1 MSRGANIPS
10 SESRVADEGQ
20 SAMDRMISLDWW
32 VTHKGMARGRIADCR
47 MAVEAVPDAGAAG
60 LALLVARVNRDL
72 DHAEA
77 LLADPDGFMGDEWGE
92 LAPEVSLEQVS
103 LIINRARRLLKA
115 AASRTRNAR
124 DLLRIG
130 VALRRIERLAA
141 RIGPRAPRRL
151 GLMPRRAPAATPSAS
166 LVAIVATRPAHG
178 PPLLPA

>member
-1 MSRGANIPS
+1 M
-10 SESRVADEGQ
+10 ADML
-20 SAMDRMISLDWW
+20 ALDWW
-32 VTHKGMARGRIADCR
+32 VTHRGTARGRVADCR
-47 MAVEAVPDAGAAG
+47 MAVEAVSDAGAAG
-60 LALLVARVNRDL
+60 RALLVARVNRDL

-77 LLADPDGFMGDEWGE
+77 LLADPDGLMGDEWGE

-141 RIGPRAPRRL
+141 RIAPRAPRRL